1 MQVIR
6 IRFRSSVVV
15 VEDTHLLIIPR
26 LVSPTPLILQRPAMM
41 TPRTPA
47 SPQMHE
53 DALHSPLYMHS
64 PHTPLTPMVLLS
76 PSADAAGFPLGVAA
90 ALGGGSAGHAT
101 TEVLAVPGS
110 AAFAAVDLESLQ
122 VGRG

>member
-1 MQVIR
+1 
-6 IRFRSSVVV
+6 
-15 VEDTHLLIIPR
+15 
-26 LVSPTPLILQRPAMM
+26 MM

-47 SPQMHE
+47 SPHMHE

-76 PSADAAGFPLGVAA
+76 PSAADAAGFPLGVAA
-90 ALGGGSAGHAT
+90 VLGGSAGHAT

-122 VGRG
+122 VKRG

>member
-1 MQVIR
+1 
-6 IRFRSSVVV
+6 
-15 VEDTHLLIIPR
+15 
-26 LVSPTPLILQRPAMM
+26 MM

-47 SPQMHE
+47 SPHLHE

-76 PSADAAGFPLGVAA
+76 PSAVDAAGFPMGVAA
-90 ALGGGSAGHAT
+90 AVGSAAGHAT

-122 VGRG
+122 VGMGG